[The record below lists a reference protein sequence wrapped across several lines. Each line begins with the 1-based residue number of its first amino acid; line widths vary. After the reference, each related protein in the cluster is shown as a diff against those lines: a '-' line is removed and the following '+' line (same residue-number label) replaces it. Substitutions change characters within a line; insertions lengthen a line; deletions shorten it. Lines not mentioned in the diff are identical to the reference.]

1 MGRLSILRR
10 AGLLDK
16 PKKSTTETIT
26 KKTKDSKSKPDW
38 KSKSKSQEKRIKI
51 QTGE

>member
-1 MGRLSILRR
+1 MGRLSILRK

-16 PKKSTTETIT
+16 PKKSTTETTT

-38 KSKSKSQEKRIKI
+38 KPKSESQKKRIKL
-51 QTGE
+51 QTDE

>member
-1 MGRLSILRR
+1 MGRLSILRK
-10 AGLLDK
+10 AGLLSK
-16 PKKSTTETIT
+16 PKKSTTETTT

-38 KSKSKSQEKRIKI
+38 KPKSKSQEKRVKL